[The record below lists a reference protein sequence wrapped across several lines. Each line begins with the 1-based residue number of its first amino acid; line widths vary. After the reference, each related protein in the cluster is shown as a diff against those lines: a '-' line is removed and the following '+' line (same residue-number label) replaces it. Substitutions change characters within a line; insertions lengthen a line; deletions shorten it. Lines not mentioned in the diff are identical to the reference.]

1 MLHQFLTTYRA
12 EIIERS
18 RVRSAQRLAP
28 RPTEGELKN
37 GVPLFLDQL
46 IRVLRPQLSGEPSG
60 EPSSGQVGD
69 QIGVQIGED
78 ATLNGSELL
87 KMGITIAQVVH
98 IYGDICQVVTLLA
111 TEKGAPIPAADWQ
124 VFNQCQD
131 DAIAAAVTEYARL
144 REGSISAQGTERIGF
159 LAHELR
165 NLINAAMLSF
175 EAIKSGNVGIGG
187 STGAMLGRSLQR
199 LRDLADRSLAEVRL
213 EARIYKPERVSLAE
227 FIEEIEVG
235 AALDAKARNLE
246 LTVAHAE
253 YGLAVYADPQLLAS
267 AVFNLLQNAFKFTH
281 PRSHVCLRVQPA
293 GERVLIEVEDE
304 CGGLP
309 EGKTEE
315 LFRSFAQRGA
325 DRSGLGLGLAITR
338 QAVEASGGQIHVRN
352 HPGKGCTFSIELPRA
367 TAPPE
372 EAGAAAARRAASA
385 DTPAPPASVIRS
397 ARL

>member
-12 EIIERS
+12 EIIDRS
-18 RVRSAQRLAP
+18 RARAAQRLAP
-28 RPTEGELKN
+28 RPSEGELSY

-46 IRVLRPQLSGEPSG
+46 IRVLRSQLISERSG
-60 EPSSGQVGD
+60 GQVGD
-69 QIGVQIGED
+69 QIGEE

-98 IYGDICQVVTLLA
+98 IYGDICQVVTVLA
-111 TEKGAPIPAADWQ
+111 TEKGAPIPATDWRI
-124 VFNQCQD
+124 FNQCQD
-131 DAIAAAVTEYARL
+131 EAIAAAVTEYARQ

-175 EAIKSGNVGIGG
+175 EMIKSGNVGAGG
-187 STGAMLGRSLQR
+187 STGAMLGRSLQG
-199 LRDLADRSLAEVRL
+199 LRDLVDRSLAEVRL
-213 EARIYKPERVSLAE
+213 EAHIYKPERVSLAE

-267 AVFNLLQNAFKFTH
+267 AVFNLLQNAFKFTR
-281 PRSHVCLRVQPA
+281 PRSHVCLRVQA
-293 GERVLIEVEDE
+293 ESERVQIEVEDE

-315 LFRSFAQRGA
+315 LFRSFAQHGA

-338 QAVEASGGQIHVRN
+338 QAVEASGGRIHVRN
-352 HPGKGCTFSIELPRA
+352 SPGKGCTFTIELPRA
-367 TAPPE
+367 PAPPE

-385 DTPAPPASVIRS
+385 NTPARPASTIS
-397 ARL
+397 ATRL